1 MNQDSERKSISKP
14 DASTGHNRNSEQRS
28 TLLNKTDNKNEME
41 LNIQTFTQDDP
52 ENRGSIAGRSMSTP
66 DTKSVAN
73 DKQLNLIM
81 SIRVE
86 ATKIA
91 IDPKHSLLVPEIQE
105 YKENCE
111 CKETMV
117 DQIKR

>member
-14 DASTGHNRNSEQRS
+14 DASTGHNKNSEQRAS
-28 TLLNKTDNKNEME
+28 LLKKFDNKNEME
-41 LNIQTFTQDDP
+41 RHIQTFTQDDP
-52 ENRGSIAGRSMSTP
+52 ENRGSIAGRSMLTP
-66 DTKSVAN
+66 DIKSVAN